1 MTALGTIVTSVIYL
15 NNTTL
20 FALSQ
25 TTSKTL
31 KYHARITTM
40 RQSQLFTKT
49 RREAPSDEV
58 AKNSQLL
65 IRAGFI
71 QKMTA
76 GVYSFLPLGLRVLN
90 KIENIIREEM
100 NAIGGQELRL
110 AALQE
115 KSLWE
120 KTNRWDDAVV
130 DNWFK
135 TTLKNGNVMGL
146 GFSHEEPLTDLLRDH
161 LRSFRDLPIYPYQFQ
176 TKFRNEMR
184 AKSGI
189 LRGREFL
196 MKDMYSFSKNEKE
209 HDDFYEK
216 AKIAYTNI
224 FRRAGIGD
232 RTYIT
237 FASGGSFSKYSHEF
251 QMLTDAGEDIIY
263 YNADKKIAI
272 NKEICNSEGLKDGG
286 FTDEQLTEA
295 KSIEIANIFGLGTR
309 FSEAIDLKYKD
320 AEGTSHFPIMGCYGI
335 GVPRLMGSIVEALGD
350 DKGIVWPAEVSPF
363 AVHIIAMKT
372 EGVVIE
378 AAEKLYKE
386 LIERGIEVL
395 LDDRDARAGEK
406 FGDADLIG
414 IPLRITIGEKSIAE
428 GKYEFK
434 DRIASKDE
442 LFDKDQLMAY
452 IGKHNV

>member
-1 MTALGTIVTSVIYL
+1 
-15 NNTTL
+15 
-20 FALSQ
+20 
-25 TTSKTL
+25 
-31 KYHARITTM
+31 M

-71 QKMTA
+71 QKMGA

-100 NAIGGQELRL
+100 NAIGGQELQL

-120 KTNRWDDAVV
+120 KTNRWDDGVV

-135 TTLKNGNVMGL
+135 TALKNGNELGL
-146 GFSHEEPLTDLLRDH
+146 GFTHEEPLTNLMRDH
-161 LRSFRDLPIYPYQFQ
+161 IRSFRDLPVYAYQFQ
-176 TKFRNEMR
+176 TKFRNETR

-196 MKDMYSFSKNEKE
+196 MKDLYSFSRTEDE
-209 HDDFYEK
+209 HNDFYEK
-216 AKIAYTNI
+216 SKVAYANI
-224 FRRAGIGD
+224 FKRAGVGD
-232 RTYIT
+232 KTFIT

-251 QMLTDAGEDIIY
+251 QMLTDAGEDVIY
-263 YNADKKIAI
+263 YNNEKGVAV
-272 NKEICNSEGLKDGG
+272 NKEVYTDEVLAEMGLKKSDM
-286 FTDEQLTEA
+286 TEGKA
-295 KSIEIANIFGLGTR
+295 VEVGNIFSLGTK
-309 FSEAIDLKYKD
+309 FSEPLELFYKND
-320 AEGTSHFPIMGCYGI
+320 EGKNIPVIMGSYGI
-335 GVPRLMGSIVEALGD
+335 GLPRLMGAIVETMPTNNE
-350 DKGIVWPAEVSPF
+350 IVWPFEVSPF
-363 AVHIIAMKT
+363 TVHIIAMKT

-378 AAEKLYKE
+378 EAEKLYKE
-386 LIERGIEVL
+386 LNDIGIEVL
-395 LDDRDARAGEK
+395 LDDRDIRAGEK

-434 DRIASKDE
+434 DRIAQKDE

-452 IGKHNV
+452 IGKRNV